1 MDWWASLEHKIRY
14 KKDIPDEEE
23 IERELFECA
32 EASAAL
38 DLRMQAIQKRV
49 EESENAAP
57 GIFDQI
63 P

>member
-1 MDWWASLEHKIRY
+1 MRK
-14 KKDIPDEEE
+14 

-49 EESENAAP
+49 EESANAAP